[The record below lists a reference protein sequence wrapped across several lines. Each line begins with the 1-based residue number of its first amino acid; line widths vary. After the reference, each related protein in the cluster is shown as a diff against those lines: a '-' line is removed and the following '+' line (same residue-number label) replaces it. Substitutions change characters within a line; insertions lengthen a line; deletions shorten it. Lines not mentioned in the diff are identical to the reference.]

1 MNVPDPA
8 VSIILPTYNRRQ
20 TILRAIDSVL
30 NQTFCDFELHIV
42 DDGSTDN
49 TGALVAEYKDKRIH
63 YTYLPVNSGAGVARN
78 RGLELSKAK
87 YIAFQD
93 SDDEWLPNKL
103 ERQMAILTGAP
114 ESVGMVYTDMLH
126 KLLDGSTEN
135 WYAPDVQ
142 IGKIANLSGKEYQ
155 VRRIGQQTTLIRKKC
170 FDAIGAFDTTL
181 PRLIDL
187 DFFIRLML
195 KFNAIHLKE
204 PLVVFHE
211 SCEGISSNKEAGIE
225 ARLCLLQKYSH
236 FFDSYFRSAQYAFIS
251 DRCIEISNYSKAF
264 YFIRKSFYSCPLS
277 AISLKALI
285 RLFIGMLSLKG
296 KLNLQ

>member
-20 TILRAIDSVL
+20 TIRRAIDSVL

-49 TGALVAEYKDKRIH
+49 TGALVAEYKDKRIQ
-63 YTYLPVNSGAGVARN
+63 YTYLPVNTGAGAARN

-103 ERQMAILTGAP
+103 ERQMDILTGAP

-142 IGKIANLSGKEYQ
+142 IGKIANISGKEYQ
-155 VRRIGQQTTLIRKKC
+155 VRRIGQQTTLIRKTC
-170 FDAIGAFDTTL
+170 FEAVGAFDTTM

-187 DFFIRLML
+187 DFFIRLIM
-195 KFNAIHLKE
+195 KFKAIHIKE
-204 PLVVFHE
+204 PMVVFHE
-211 SCEGISSNKEAGIE
+211 SRVGISSNKEAGIE
-225 ARLCLLQKYSH
+225 ARLGLLQKYAPSLDH
-236 FFDSYFRSAQYAFIS
+236 YFRSSQYAFIS
-251 DRCIEISNYSKAF
+251 DSCIAIGDYRKAL
-264 YFIRKSFYSCPLS
+264 YFIAKSFYSQPLS
-277 AISLKALI
+277 TISLKALF
-285 RLFIGMLSLKG
+285 RLFRGLLSR
-296 KLNLQ
+296 